1 MNLFLISFQEPVS
14 SAIKDRAK
22 AAFSS
27 SQVFIL
33 SDRLLLVR
41 TSIENTKDLS
51 AFFDL
56 TGDGDDPI
64 SGVVFKLNG
73 SYYGYYSSS
82 LWDWLAKG
90 RESSE

>member
-1 MNLFLISFQEPVS
+1 MNLFLVTFQEPIS
-14 SAIKDRAK
+14 SGLIQRAK
-22 AAFSS
+22 TAFSPE
-27 SQVFIL
+27 QVFTL
-33 SDRLLLVR
+33 SDRQLLVR
-41 TSIENTKDLS
+41 SSIENTKDLS

-56 TGDGDDPI
+56 TGEGDDPA
-64 SGVVFKLNG
+64 SGVIFKLNG